1 MRSVRGIVLVI
12 PIMRRALL
20 VYVGLFLIT
29 GLALAQGVPAYEDV
43 LVTDSERLEA
53 WGHPPDATNVYER
66 IYFESPD
73 PNEELAPDGGFG
85 SQRWFTTQAGR
96 FFLGRNDSNE
106 RGLGHDEGIRC
117 VAPATNGQ
125 FEQQIEIPM
134 GAIITGWR
142 WWAVDSLAADQVLV
156 NIWRACHPDFSA
168 GAITF
173 TNLDSDA
180 TGVAFAGGDFS
191 AFNSEL
197 NETFDGGRCY
207 YFIQAYLTECDTNL
221 NFQKVRWYW
230 NRQVSPAPGTATFGD
245 VPTGHWAFQFVE
257 ALAASGITG
266 GCGGGNYCPDDPLT
280 RAQMAVFLTGALGL
294 DWGF

>member
-1 MRSVRGIVLVI
+1 MRSVRGIVLVV

-85 SQRWFTTQAGR
+85 GGRWFTTQAGR
-96 FFLGRNDSNE
+96 FFLGRTDNNE
-106 RGLGHDEGIRC
+106 RGLGHNEGLRC
-117 VAPATNGQ
+117 VAPDTSGI

-134 GAIITGWR
+134 GAMLTGWR
-142 WWAVDSLAADQVLV
+142 WWAVDTLAADQVSV
-156 NIWRACHPDFSA
+156 NIWRGCHPEFSA
-168 GAITF
+168 GNITF
-173 TNLDSDA
+173 TNLDSDV

-191 AFNSEL
+191 AFNSGL
-197 NETFDGGRCY
+197 TETFDGGRCY
-207 YFIQAYLTECDTNL
+207 YFMQVGVSECNSNL

-230 NRQVSPAPGTATFGD
+230 NRQVSPAPITASFPD
-245 VPTGHWAFQFVE
+245 VPVGAFGFTHVE
-257 ALAASGITG
+257 ALVASGITA
-266 GCGGGNYCPDDPLT
+266 GCGGGNFCPNTPVT
-280 RAQMAVFLTGALGL
+280 RVQMAVFLAKALGL
-294 DWGF
+294 HWGF